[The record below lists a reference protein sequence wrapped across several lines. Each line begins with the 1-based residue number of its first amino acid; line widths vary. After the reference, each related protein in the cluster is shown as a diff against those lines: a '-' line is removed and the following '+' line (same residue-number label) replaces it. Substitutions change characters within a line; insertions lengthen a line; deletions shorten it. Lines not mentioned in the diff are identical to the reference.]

1 MNKQV
6 GNRYIMKVVLA
17 VFLIAAALFLQPFE
31 SDVFAEKSQPSAK
44 KSVGVAL
51 GSGGAAGLA
60 HIAMLQVFDDL
71 QIKPDRIVGTSIGA
85 VIGTLYAAGLTAKEI
100 HDIFAEFG
108 GSELDALSKLVQP
121 DKSLELGKMLLVD
134 FGQGG
139 LLDPDG
145 FLEYLA
151 EKIEARTFSDL
162 AIPLEVV
169 ATDYWTGNS
178 VVLKE
183 GDLFTA
189 VKASMAVPGLF
200 SPVQLGKRLLID
212 GGTSNPLPFDHLVK
226 RHELTIAIDV
236 TGSRES
242 HGNKQTDWMEMFFS
256 TFEIMQQSIIAVRKE
271 NSRPDIYIK
280 PDIQDVRL
288 LHFNRIESIMEQAA
302 PAAEQLRKELIKQLD
317 KTWNVKGDNL

>member
-1 MNKQV
+1 MNRRV
-6 GNRYIMKVVLA
+6 GKRHIMKVSLSF
-17 VFLIAAALFLQPFE
+17 FLIAAALFLHPFKY
-31 SDVFAEKSQPSAK
+31 DTLAEQSNLPAK
-44 KSVGVAL
+44 KSIGVAL

-60 HIAMLQVFDDL
+60 HIAMLQVFDEL
-71 QIKPDRIVGTSIGA
+71 QVKPDRIVGTSIGA
-85 VIGTLYAAGLTAKEI
+85 VIGTLYAAGLNAKEI

-134 FGQGG
+134 FGEGG

-145 FLEYLA
+145 FLDYLA

-178 VVLKE
+178 IVLKE

-212 GGTSNPLPFDHLVK
+212 GGTSNPLPFDLLVK

-236 TGSRES
+236 TGSRKNR
-242 HGNKQTDWMEMFFS
+242 GNKQTDWMEMFFS
-256 TFEIMQQSIIAVRKE
+256 TFEIMQQSIIVVRKE
-271 NSRPDIYIK
+271 NNRPDIYIK
-280 PDIQDVRL
+280 PDIQNVRL
-288 LHFNRIESIMEQAA
+288 LHFNRIDSIMEQAA
-302 PAAEQLRKELIKQLD
+302 PAAKQLRKELIKQLE
-317 KTWNVKGDNL
+317 KTCNVKADNP

>member
-1 MNKQV
+1 ML
-6 GNRYIMKVVLA
+6 RRF
-17 VFLIAAALFLQPFE
+17 FLDPFKY
-31 SDVFAEKSQPSAK
+31 DTHAEQSNLPAK
-44 KSVGVAL
+44 KSIGVAL

-60 HIAMLQVFDDL
+60 HIAMLQVFDEL
-71 QIKPDRIVGTSIGA
+71 QVKPDRIVGTSIGA
-85 VIGTLYAAGLTAKEI
+85 VIGTLYAAGLNAKEI

-121 DKSLELGKMLLVD
+121 DKSLEFGKMLLVD
-134 FGQGG
+134 FGEGG

-145 FLEYLA
+145 FLDYLA

-178 VVLKE
+178 IVLKE

-212 GGTSNPLPFDHLVK
+212 GGTSNPLPFDLLVK

-236 TGSRES
+236 TGSRKNR
-242 HGNKQTDWMEMFFS
+242 GNKQTDWMEMFFS
-256 TFEIMQQSIIAVRKE
+256 TFEIMQQSIIVVRKE
-271 NSRPDIYIK
+271 NNRPDIYIK
-280 PDIQDVRL
+280 PDIQNVRL
-288 LHFNRIESIMEQAA
+288 LHFNRIDSIMEQAA
-302 PAAEQLRKELIKQLD
+302 PAAKQLRKELIKQLE
-317 KTWNVKGDNL
+317 KTCNVKADNP